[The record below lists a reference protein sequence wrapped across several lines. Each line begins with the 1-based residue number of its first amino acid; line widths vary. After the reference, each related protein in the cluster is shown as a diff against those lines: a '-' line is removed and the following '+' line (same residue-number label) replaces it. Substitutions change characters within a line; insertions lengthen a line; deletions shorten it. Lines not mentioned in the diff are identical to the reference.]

1 MKEIQEES
9 LRYVAQHWKAGRF
22 APKRAWRRF
31 LNTNGRPASPFL
43 RIPAWGYAFAAAFAA
58 VAIGLFLFGTSA
70 RTVVGAT
77 AAVQSIVLP
86 DGTQAT
92 LAPGATLS
100 FRRHGFG
107 RRDRALKQSGQV
119 YYAVARNEQLPFE
132 ISVDEAFVRVLGT
145 RFQVRSSA
153 SLTSVDVVDGRVLFA
168 ARAQERIS
176 ESDGLILTRGMHA
189 ELLPGADRPVL
200 SEAPTANPAAWATHT
215 FYYENTPLDSVLSEL
230 SDTFGCTLHSDAG
243 TRFLTGEFEGE
254 ELPEI
259 LSLIES
265 ALGIHIEIQ

>member
-9 LRYVAQHWKAGRF
+9 LRFVAQRWKAGHF
-22 APKRAWRRF
+22 SPKRAWRHF
-31 LNTNGRPASPFL
+31 LHTNGHPASPFR

-58 VAIGLFLFGTSA
+58 VVIGLFLFGTRA

-107 RRDRALKQSGQV
+107 HRDRALQQSGQV

-132 ISVDEAFVRVLGT
+132 ITAGDGFVRVLGT
-145 RFQVRSSA
+145 RFQVLADSVG
-153 SLTSVDVVDGRVLFA
+153 TSVDVVDGRVLFA
-168 ARAQERIS
+168 AQTH

-189 ELLPGADRPVL
+189 ALAAGAVQPLLSD
-200 SEAPTANPAAWATHT
+200 APTANPAAWATHT
-215 FYYENTPLDSVLSEL
+215 FYYENTPLQDVLREL
-230 SDTFGCTLHSDAG
+230 SAHFGRSLRTDESE
-243 TRFLTGEFEGE
+243 RFLTGEFEGE
-254 ELPEI
+254 DLQEI
-259 LSLIES
+259 ISLIEA
-265 ALGIHIEIQ
+265 ALDIQIEAE